1 MLSMELKGTTE
12 LEASASAVV
21 AVLTAPAT
29 AEAGARLIA
38 SDARP
43 RVPLD
48 TGKLLA
54 SEAVQLTPTG
64 AQLVY
69 AARYAPIVHARQPWL
84 GAAITATV
92 PQLVDVYATAAVEAW
107 N

>member
-1 MLSMELKGTTE
+1 MLTMELSGVTE
-12 LEASASAVV
+12 LEASAAAVV

-29 AEAGARLIA
+29 AEAGGRLIE

-48 TGKLLA
+48 TGRLLA
-54 SEAVQLTPTG
+54 SSSVATTPTG

-84 GAAITATV
+84 GAAITSTV
-92 PQLVDVYATAAVEAW
+92 PQLVAVYADAAVEAW
-107 N
+107 K